1 MNSQL
6 IEALLAER
14 AGYVARGL
22 KDRVK
27 QVDDALSAAGYKTS
41 KVETAAVE
49 PDVETAS
56 KAAPKKRTVK

>member
-6 IEALLAER
+6 IEALLTER

-27 QVDDALSAAGYKTS
+27 QVDDALAHAGYKTS
-41 KVETAAVE
+41 VVETAAVE
-49 PDVETAS
+49 PDVETAA
-56 KAAPKKRTVK
+56 KPAVKKRTGR